1 MYYVPSYL
9 HCIIL
14 HSAPKLE
21 KYCRKTPSFS
31 SLLEKIFKK
40 SQCKLYNFSELHF
53 SRILVHSD
61 LYING
66 RYLDLR
72 MCKCYCLNSWN
83 DDVFVFLNSS
93 ILYEFCTYHHLYFV
107 KLIIKE
113 FLSLIILLYDF
124 RICFVTCLHQE
135 LLPDAEFS
143 PRVCGIEASGK
154 QHHSYNQQR
163 PSHFKTKL
171 LIQ

>member
-1 MYYVPSYL
+1 MYLPTYL

-21 KYCRKTPSFS
+21 KYCRKTPSSS
-31 SLLEKIFKK
+31 SLLQKIFMK

-66 RYLDLR
+66 RYLDRR

-83 DDVFVFLNSS
+83 DDVFFQFIHFIW
-93 ILYEFCTYHHLYFV
+93 ILYISSFIFREIDNKRISLSHHPIIWFQDLFCYMLAPR
-107 KLIIKE
+107 IIAWRWIFTPCVWNWSKRQAAS
-113 FLSLIILLYDF
+113 FL
-124 RICFVTCLHQE
+124 
-135 LLPDAEFS
+135 
-143 PRVCGIEASGK
+143 
-154 QHHSYNQQR
+154 
-163 PSHFKTKL
+163 
-171 LIQ
+171 